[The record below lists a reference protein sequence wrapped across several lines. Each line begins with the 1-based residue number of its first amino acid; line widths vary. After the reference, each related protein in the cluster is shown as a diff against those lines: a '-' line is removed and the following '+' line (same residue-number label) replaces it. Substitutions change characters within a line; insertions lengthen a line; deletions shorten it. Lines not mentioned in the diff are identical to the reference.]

1 MFADEIDQLSMNS
14 KPRIADSLTLT
25 EKIQKAKEMRAQGAS
40 IREISRTLGVS
51 TGTVVNYLKGYPYK
65 NKEIS

>member
-1 MFADEIDQLSMNS
+1 MFADEIDQVSMNS
-14 KPRIADSLTLT
+14 KHRIADSLTLT

-51 TGTVVNYLKGYPYK
+51 NGTVVNYLKGYPYK
-65 NKEIS
+65 NKEEH